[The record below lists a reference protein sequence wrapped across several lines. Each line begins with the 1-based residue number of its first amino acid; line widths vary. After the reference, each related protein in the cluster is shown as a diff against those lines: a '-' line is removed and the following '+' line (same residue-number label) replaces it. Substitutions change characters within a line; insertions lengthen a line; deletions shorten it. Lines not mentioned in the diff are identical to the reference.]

1 MIAARAPVVGKISIL
16 TEVEPGN
23 APGRARQSEVAVALA
38 SLACDRPGVVDM
50 FGGSELAVAV
60 SSDCKRSG
68 LLFEGLNSVV
78 WLFGG

>member
-1 MIAARAPVVGKISIL
+1 MP
-16 TEVEPGN
+16 
-23 APGRARQSEVAVALA
+23 A

-50 FGGSELAVAV
+50 FGGIVLAVAV
-60 SSDCKRSG
+60 CSDCKRSG